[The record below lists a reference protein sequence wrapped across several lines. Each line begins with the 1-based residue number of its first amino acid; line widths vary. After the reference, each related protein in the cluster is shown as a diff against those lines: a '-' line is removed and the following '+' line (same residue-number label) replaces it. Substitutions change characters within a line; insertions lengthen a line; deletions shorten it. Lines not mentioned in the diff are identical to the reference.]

1 MNTEVIKA
9 MTKETKNLTVWNKI
23 SKWWRK
29 NNYKIYR
36 LVLFPI
42 WFGIVIKEK
51 IDKYIAKQNAWNE
64 NRAEEILNYYIPRSS
79 DWDNDAKEFFFFD
92 NGLGWYFN
100 LAKRKLKRK
109 DYNFWKT
116 NNGWNGGKIREY
128 LIKKFELEGFSKQI
142 IDTTEGRTEIVF
154 KLNENVDIC

>member
-9 MTKETKNLTVWNKI
+9 MTKETKTTTAWNRFC
-23 SKWWRK
+23 KWWRK

-42 WFGIVIKEK
+42 WCGIVIKEK
-51 IDKYIAKQNAWNE
+51 IDKYIAKRNVWNE
-64 NRAEEILNYYIPRSS
+64 IRAEEILNYYIPRSS

-100 LAKRKLKRK
+100 LAKRKLKR
-109 DYNFWKT
+109 
-116 NNGWNGGKIREY
+116 
-128 LIKKFELEGFSKQI
+128 
-142 IDTTEGRTEIVF
+142 
-154 KLNENVDIC
+154 

>member
-1 MNTEVIKA
+1 MNTEAIKA
-9 MTKETKNLTVWNKI
+9 MTKKTKNPTVWNKF

-29 NNYKIYR
+29 NDYKIYR
-36 LVLFPI
+36 LVLLPI
-42 WFGIVIKEK
+42 WCGIVIKEK
-51 IDKYIAKQNAWNE
+51 IDNYIAKQNAWNE
-64 NRAEEILNYYIPRSS
+64 TRAEKILNYYIPRSS
-79 DWDNDAKEFFFFD
+79 EWDNDAKEFFFFD

-154 KLNENVDIC
+154 KLNENIDIC